1 MLNFDPTPEC
11 PDGCPDCALR
21 PAPTQLG
28 QWAICGLSGNWSTT
42 QTVPDNPPHDLAWV
56 YKDNPPESMRAQAGL
71 SASPPDGDVELVNH
85 RDLTAKV
92 AAQVPDLLVMI
103 ADLNARLDIPKAD
116 LGNTE
121 LRRTIRDVRQLAR
134 DMIQLARLVGNV
146 LDSTDSG
153 TP

>member
-1 MLNFDPTPEC
+1 MTYTYW
-11 PDGCPDCALR
+11 PDGAVKESFDIAGGTYTRFDETGKPVEER
-21 PAPTQLG
+21 PLTQVEWDTLM
-28 QWAICGLSGNWSTT
+28 
-42 QTVPDNPPHDLAWV
+42 PKLA
-56 YKDNPPESMRAQAGL
+56 NQ
-71 SASPPDGDVELVNH
+71 
-85 RDLTAKV
+85 RDLTGKV

-103 ADLNARLDIPKAD
+103 EGLQARLDIPKAD
-116 LGNTE
+116 LSNRE

>member
-1 MLNFDPTPEC
+1 MFDDGEGVYRLYDEAGVLTESRPLTDPEWDALATDDLNQ
-11 PDGCPDCALR
+11 G
-21 PAPTQLG
+21 
-28 QWAICGLSGNWSTT
+28 
-42 QTVPDNPPHDLAWV
+42 
-56 YKDNPPESMRAQAGL
+56 
-71 SASPPDGDVELVNH
+71 
-85 RDLTAKV
+85 DLTAKV

-103 ADLNARLDIPKAD
+103 TDLQARLDIPKAD

-134 DMIQLARLVGNV
+134 DVIQLARLVGNV